1 VSGYQR
7 KTRDEWEI
15 QSNHGY
21 GWDLECTEETLSDAR
36 EQLRTYRANVSVPVR
51 MVKRRVRLEVPA

>member
-1 VSGYQR
+1 MSLVSYVR
-7 KTRDEWEI
+7 KTRDEYEI

-21 GWDLECTEETLSDAR
+21 GWDLECTEATRPDAR

-51 MVKRRVRLEVPA
+51 IVRKRVRL